1 MTKRITLPLI
11 VAICIIA
18 LACISKLSA
27 RDEAPSNWKSLE
39 KGYAEANLELARARL
54 AMAQSQNKAVAG
66 TISKETMYDLQSGVQ
81 IAQDQVKQIAVN
93 QNANALSPQIA
104 AAEGTIRALEAN
116 YAESLKANQQ
126 EAGAVPDV
134 ELRREQAEIQVA
146 KARLAALQSLPQQS
160 PQVRVE
166 WQIRMLQDDI
176 RALWAR
182 PLIED

>member
-66 TISKETMYDLQSGVQ
+66 K
-81 IAQDQVKQIAVN
+81 
-93 QNANALSPQIA
+93 
-104 AAEGTIRALEAN
+104 
-116 YAESLKANQQ
+116 
-126 EAGAVPDV
+126 
-134 ELRREQAEIQVA
+134 
-146 KARLAALQSLPQQS
+146 AALQAGTRSCHLPAM
-160 PQVRVE
+160 
-166 WQIRMLQDDI
+166 IRS
-176 RALWAR
+176 
-182 PLIED
+182 